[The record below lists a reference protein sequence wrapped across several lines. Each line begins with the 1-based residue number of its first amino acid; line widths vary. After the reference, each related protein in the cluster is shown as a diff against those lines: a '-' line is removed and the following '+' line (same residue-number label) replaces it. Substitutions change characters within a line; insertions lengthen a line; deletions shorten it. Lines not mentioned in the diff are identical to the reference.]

1 LVQTVVHCA
10 KVRRLVATVR
20 FMEQGSV
27 TKGKHKKP
35 SNLMRLRGKKL
46 VGNERAIVL
55 VQVYIL
61 EFFW

>member
-1 LVQTVVHCA
+1 
-10 KVRRLVATVR
+10 VATVR

-61 EFFW
+61 EFFG